1 MSSREDLD
9 DSPGDSGDPLDPQ
22 REKQG
27 SLGLLFPFLL
37 KWVQSK
43 GQHSNTGCEQTAALN
58 LNLVEPAA
66 LLLTTNGALGEQGA

>member
-1 MSSREDLD
+1 MY

-27 SLGLLFPFLL
+27 SLELLFSFLF

-43 GQHSNTGCEQTAALN
+43 GQHSNAACEQTTALN
-58 LNLVEPAA
+58 LSLVEPAA
-66 LLLTTNGALGEQGA
+66 LSLTTNGALGKQGA